1 MTDGQRCV
9 PCTNTWVTVL
19 DASRCN
25 RALFPDGNKALLEKV
40 NAPLEA
46 FNDDTGS
53 AFIFYQY
60 KCLNNGQVRGCCYDE
75 QVV

>member
-40 NAPLEA
+40 NAPLE
-46 FNDDTGS
+46 
-53 AFIFYQY
+53 I
-60 KCLNNGQVRGCCYDE
+60 LMENGMRLYFTNINV
-75 QVV
+75 